1 MAAADLA
8 ATRAALL
15 HAVAR
20 GRVPPPAPVVRAQP
34 ASSVLRPEAAAT
46 LAGLHIEELQLCTEI
61 LIDDGGDSN
70 GLQAWVPLRLAKL
83 PPAEAP
89 QEQEALPAVLLLHAT
104 GVDKDSLAARQA
116 EFARRGYLAA
126 ALDCRYHGERA
137 DPALAGGEGYQQAL
151 VRAWRGSGERPFL
164 LDNVWDILRTLDY
177 LQARPDV
184 DAARIGLTGVSLG
197 GMHTWLAAAV
207 DERVAAAAP
216 MIGVQYFG
224 WAVRESL
231 YHARVESIPL
241 VFQAAAADL
250 ALQLSAAAA
259 ARQQPP
265 GSSCSGDVTPEVVTA
280 VWNVLLP
287 GMLEV
292 WDAPYS
298 LPLLAPRPLLIANGQ
313 LDPRCPMQGLELALE
328 SVRAAYS
335 SLGAPDLFQLYV
347 EPGCGHECTEGMW
360 QQVFAFM
367 DRHLLR
373 SQQA

>member
-126 ALDCRYHGERA
+126 ALDCRQGGLHAPALEVSWTTCRSTALCFPLLVFCTAHPAWSCRNPHCVSCDFPIAGCRYHGERA

-151 VRAWRGSGERPFL
+151 VRCAPLHAALHLQGWR
-164 LDNVWDILRTLDY
+164 
-177 LQARPDV
+177 
-184 DAARIGLTGVSLG
+184 
-197 GMHTWLAAAV
+197 H
-207 DERVAAAAP
+207 AP
-216 MIGVQYFG
+216 CC
-224 WAVRESL
+224 WAS
-231 YHARVESIPL
+231 S
-241 VFQAAAADL
+241 
-250 ALQLSAAAA
+250 
-259 ARQQPP
+259 P
-265 GSSCSGDVTPEVVTA
+265 GS
-280 VWNVLLP
+280 
-287 GMLEV
+287 
-292 WDAPYS
+292 
-298 LPLLAPRPLLIANGQ
+298 
-313 LDPRCPMQGLELALE
+313 
-328 SVRAAYS
+328 
-335 SLGAPDLFQLYV
+335 
-347 EPGCGHECTEGMW
+347 
-360 QQVFAFM
+360 
-367 DRHLLR
+367 
-373 SQQA
+373 